1 MKILKSNMVLLH
13 DYFAVYSW
21 LKIVFVGSFKGPLLF
36 FLAFYSHFPLF
47 LCSLLLI
54 CAYLILVYSLPVCWQ
69 DGGFILEFIRSPRS
83 SNTYHSQVSSIV

>member
-1 MKILKSNMVLLH
+1 MILLY

-21 LKIVFVGSFKGPLLF
+21 LKIVFVGSFKEPLLF
-36 FLAFYSHFPLF
+36 SLSFYLHFPLF
-47 LCSLLLI
+47 LFLYLLLI
-54 CAYLILVYSLPVCWQ
+54 YAYLILVYALPVCWQ